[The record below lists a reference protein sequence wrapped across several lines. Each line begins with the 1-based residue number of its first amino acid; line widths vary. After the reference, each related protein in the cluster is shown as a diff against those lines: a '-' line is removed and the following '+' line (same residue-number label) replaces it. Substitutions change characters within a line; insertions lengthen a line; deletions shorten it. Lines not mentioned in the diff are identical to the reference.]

1 MKAILYGVPMRR
13 TVVLAVLA
21 AFAAITVART
31 ALKWDGG
38 LRSEY
43 VTNPAT
49 GQTGRT
55 GVDRDAS
62 TAAITRAWNS
72 TPPETFRVR
81 WTGFLV
87 VTQPGLY
94 TFATESDDGSA
105 VAIDGERIV
114 DNTGEHGLVTKSG
127 RIQLARG
134 SHLVLVDYTQSG
146 GLFAMTWSWGREGAA
161 LSPVPAWALWTRRTS
176 IWRANAV
183 RVLDPLFLIAAA
195 LALVVIVVSA
205 WQARGREFVGSA
217 RDRWEERRARGWNLF
232 DWFSPRAM
240 FRLLLPIGSLVVA
253 LLVAEGLA
261 RIAFRTVR
269 SSGDA
274 RTFFAGRS
282 ETIHLNNLGFR
293 DTDVPAKGPRYRI
306 VIIGDSI
313 TWGAGLPEPDR
324 YSSQLQRFL
333 GSSYEIVNFGI
344 PGHNL
349 PEHLQELEQA
359 LSIGADFILLQL
371 YTNDFEIG
379 EMERPR
385 ARPLLPWRGLD
396 EWLLQSSAVYTLLS
410 AQWPGIQERLGLLE
424 TYYHYMHRYLKDP
437 NSPQSMAGLGMLRQF
452 VTRAR
457 EARVPVGFLMF
468 PNPEVLLK
476 NYQFDYLHDRVKA
489 VCDEEQIH
497 CVDLRQPFLSSFTQL
512 KDIVVSS
519 FDGHP
524 SARASLVAADQILAE
539 FRPLW
544 QAPTPT
550 SQGLASQVAPPAEPE
565 TEKPARARHRRT
577 RRARQ

>member
-1 MKAILYGVPMRR
+1 MKRS
-13 TVVLAVLA
+13 VVLAALV
-21 AFAAITVART
+21 AFAAVTVART
-31 ALKWDGG
+31 ALKWDAG

-62 TAAITRAWNS
+62 TAAITRAWNNA
-72 TPPETFRVR
+72 PPETFRAR

-87 VTQPGLY
+87 VTQPGVY
-94 TFATESDDGSA
+94 NFATESDDGSA
-105 VAIDGERIV
+105 VAIDGERVV
-114 DNTGEHGLVTKSG
+114 DNTGDHGLVTKTG
-127 RIQLARG
+127 RIQLGRG
-134 SHLVLVDYTQSG
+134 SHLILVDYSQAG
-146 GLFAMTWSWGREGAA
+146 GLYAMTWSWGREGATM
-161 LSPVPAWALWTRRTS
+161 SPVPAWALWTKRTS

-195 LALVVIVVSA
+195 VAFVVIVISA
-205 WQARGREFVGSA
+205 WQARGREFVGTA
-217 RDRWEERRARGWNLF
+217 RGRWEERRARGWNLF

-240 FRLLLPIGSLVVA
+240 FRLLLPVVSLVVA

-274 RTFFAGRS
+274 RTFFAGRN
-282 ETIHLNNLGFR
+282 EPIHLNNLGFR
-293 DTDVPAKGPRYRI
+293 DADVAAKGPRYRI

-313 TWGAGLPEPDR
+313 TWGAGLPESER
-324 YSSQLQRFL
+324 YSSQLKRFL

-349 PEHLQELEQA
+349 PEHLEALEQA

-396 EWLLQSSAVYTLLS
+396 EWLLQSSAVYTMLS
-410 AQWPGIQERLGLLE
+410 AQWPGIQEKLGLLE

-437 NSPQSMAGLGMLRQF
+437 SSPESKAGLGMLRQF
-452 VTRAR
+452 VIRAR
-457 EARVPVGFLMF
+457 EAGVPVGLVMF
-468 PNPEVLLK
+468 PNPEVLLN
-476 NYQFDYLHDRVKA
+476 NYQFDYLHDRVKT
-489 VCDEEQIH
+489 VCEEEQIH
-497 CVDLRQPFLSSFTQL
+497 CVDLRQPFLSSFTQM

-544 QAPTPT
+544 QAPSPT
-550 SQGLASQVAPPAEPE
+550 SQSLASQMAPAAEP
-565 TEKPARARHRRT
+565 EKPARAPRHRRS
-577 RRARQ
+577 RRPR

>member
-1 MKAILYGVPMRR
+1 MKRS
-13 TVVLAVLA
+13 VVLATLV
-21 AFAAITVART
+21 AFAAVTVART
-31 ALKWDGG
+31 ALKWDAG

-49 GQTGRT
+49 GQTGHT

-62 TAAITRAWNS
+62 TAAITRAWNNA
-72 TPPETFRVR
+72 PPETFRAR

-87 VTQPGLY
+87 VTQPGVY
-94 TFATESDDGSA
+94 NFATESDDGSA
-105 VAIDGERIV
+105 VAIDGERVV
-114 DNTGEHGLVTKSG
+114 DNTGDHGLVTKTG
-127 RIQLARG
+127 RIQLGRG
-134 SHLVLVDYTQSG
+134 SHLILVDYSQAG
-146 GLFAMTWSWGREGAA
+146 GLYAMTWSWGREGATM
-161 LSPVPAWALWTRRTS
+161 SPVPAWALWTKRTS

-195 LALVVIVVSA
+195 VAFVVIVISA
-205 WQARGREFVGSA
+205 WQARGREFVGTA
-217 RDRWEERRARGWNLF
+217 RGRWEERRARSWNLF

-240 FRLLLPIGSLVVA
+240 FRLLLPVVSLVVA

-274 RTFFAGRS
+274 RTFFAGRH
-282 ETIHLNNLGFR
+282 EPIHLNNLGFR
-293 DTDVPAKGPRYRI
+293 DGDVPAKGPRFRI

-313 TWGAGLPEPDR
+313 TWGAGLLESER

-333 GSSYEIVNFGI
+333 GSGYEIVNFGI

-349 PEHLQELEQA
+349 PEHLEELDQA

-410 AQWPGIQERLGLLE
+410 AQWPGIQEQLGLLE

-437 NSPQSMAGLGMLRQF
+437 SSRESKAGLGMLRQF

-457 EARVPVGFLMF
+457 EAGVPVGLVMF

-476 NYQFDYLHDRVKA
+476 HYQFDYLHDRVKT
-489 VCDEEQIH
+489 VCDQEQIH
-497 CVDLRQPFLSSFTQL
+497 CVDLRQPFLSSFTQM

-544 QAPTPT
+544 QAPSPT
-550 SQGLASQVAPPAEPE
+550 SQSLASQMAPVAEP
-565 TEKPARARHRRT
+565 EKPARAPRHRRS
-577 RRARQ
+577 RRVPTK